1 MAQEITWSSVEG
13 IYGYDYN
20 LMREALVDALYPANN
35 LLQFL
40 NQRSLQGVNS
50 DSERFPKEPVLAA
63 ASVADGTDLTNT
75 AYTPTQV
82 TLTVGE
88 VGIMMTLTDLARTSS
103 FADIEMYGM
112 GAGKAVLK
120 KLTGD
125 IAALGSGF
133 SSSVGTSTQNL
144 TEAQFL
150 AARTTLLIADVP
162 EPYYAVLYPQQ
173 LEDLIADTG
182 TTINALAT
190 GGDAVRPQ
198 SNDLAIPQ
206 QGNFGQFHGVTL
218 VTNSQVPTAN
228 VGADSAGH
236 MASAGRALAYVEKW
250 GVRVEMERDAS
261 LRGSEVVVT
270 AAYAVGEVDDAS
282 GVAIVTDR

>member
-1 MAQEITWSSVEG
+1 MANEITWSSVEG

-20 LMREALVDALYPANN
+20 LMRESLVDALYPANN

-40 NQRSLQGVNS
+40 NQRSLVGVDS
-50 DSERFPKEPVLAA
+50 DSQRFPKEPVLAA
-63 ASVADGTDLTNT
+63 AAVNDGTDLANT

-88 VGIMMTLTDLARTSS
+88 IGIMMTLTDLARTSS

-120 KLTGD
+120 KLTAD

-133 SSSVGTSTQNL
+133 STTVGTTTANL

-150 AARTTLLIADVP
+150 SARTALLVADVP
-162 EPYYAVLYPQQ
+162 EPYYSVLYPQQ
-173 LEDLIADTG
+173 LQDLIDDTG

-190 GGDAVRPQ
+190 TGADVRSQ
-198 SNDLAIPQ
+198 ANDLAISQ

-228 VGADSAGH
+228 AGADSAGH

-270 AAYAVGEVDDAS
+270 AAYAVGEVDDTS

>member
-1 MAQEITWSSVEG
+1 MANEITWSSVEG

-133 SSSVGTSTQNL
+133 SASVGTTTQNL

-270 AAYAVGEVDDAS
+270 AAYAVGEVDDTS